1 MYEGIKGAI
10 LLSVIAMVVVFTIL
24 SLLALLMVGLR
35 KVVQASSKKDSKEE
49 QVSVKKEDT
58 VTVPFKEKETVSS
71 VGKYDEELISVI
83 SAAIASYLNTTPSLQ
98 SANVINIKRITPQT
112 LNPWAISGRQ
122 KIMTER
128 TSISTRKKGGV

>member
-10 LLSVIAMVVVFTIL
+10 LLSVIAMVVVFVVL
-24 SLLALLMVGLR
+24 SLLALMMVGLR
-35 KVVQASSKKDSKEE
+35 KIVKSSSKSISKEQVVVKKGDLPVVPVKE
-49 QVSVKKEDT
+49 KDEISAVVSQDEEIVSVIT
-58 VTVPFKEKETVSS
+58 
-71 VGKYDEELISVI
+71 
-83 SAAIASYLNTTPSLQ
+83 AAIANYMSMSPSLQ

-128 TSISTRKKGGV
+128 TYISTRKKGGI

>member
-49 QVSVKKEDT
+49 QVSVKKEDK
-58 VTVPFKEKETVSS
+58 VTVPFKEKEAVSS